1 MRIRYKLVK
10 ELREAEVPGVEV
22 VNPAGHG
29 KQSWVL
35 IAIGDVAIHWF
46 TDELRE
52 DFKIEEILTN
62 QLTPEDHEQALLNW
76 FRSNRYR
83 TNKRVKI

>member
-1 MRIRYKLVK
+1 MSKTAILLTGFSPRHLMRIRYKLVK

-35 IAIGDVAIHWF
+35 ISIGDVAIH
-46 TDELRE
+46 
-52 DFKIEEILTN
+52 
-62 QLTPEDHEQALLNW
+62 
-76 FRSNRYR
+76 
-83 TNKRVKI
+83 